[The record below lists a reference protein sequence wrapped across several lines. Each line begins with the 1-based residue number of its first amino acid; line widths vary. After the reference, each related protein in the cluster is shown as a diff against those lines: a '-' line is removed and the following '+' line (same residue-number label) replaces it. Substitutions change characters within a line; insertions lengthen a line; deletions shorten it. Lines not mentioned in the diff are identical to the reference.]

1 MTLYEIDE
9 KIMSMIDPE
18 TGEVLD
24 AEALNSLEMDRA
36 KKIESIAL
44 AYKNLTAEAVALKA
58 EKEAFEEREKRAKN
72 RAEDLK
78 KYLAYVLDGQ
88 KFKTTLVEIGFRKSE
103 AVVVDCDVFSLPDDY
118 LKYKMPEPDKVKI
131 KAALKSG
138 QDISGCRIEVKNNI
152 NIK

>member
-24 AEALNSLEMDRA
+24 AEALNSLEMDRV

-78 KYLAYVLDGQ
+78 KYLAYVLDGK

-103 AVVVDCDVFSLPDDY
+103 SVVIDCDVFSLPDDF
-118 LKYKMPEPDKVKI
+118 LKYKMPDPDKAKI
-131 KAALKSG
+131 KSALKSG

>member
-9 KIMSMIDPE
+9 KILSMVDPE

-24 AEALNSLEMDRA
+24 AEALNALEMDRV

-44 AYKNLTAEAVALKA
+44 AYKNLMAEAAALEA
-58 EKEAFEEREKRAKN
+58 EKKSFEEREKRTKN
-72 RAEDLK
+72 RAEDIK

-103 AVVVDCDVFSLPDDY
+103 SVVVDCDVFRLPDDF
-118 LKYKMPEPDKVKI
+118 LKYKMPEPDKTKI
-131 KAALKSG
+131 KTALKSG

>member
-24 AEALNSLEMDRA
+24 AEALNSLEMDRV
-36 KKIESIAL
+36 KKIESIAR
-44 AYKNLTAEAVALKA
+44 AYKNLAAEAVALKA

-78 KYLAYVLDGQ
+78 KYLAYVLDGK
-88 KFKTTLVEIGFRKSE
+88 KFKTTLVEVGFRKSE
-103 AVVVDCDVFSLPDDY
+103 SVVVDCDVFKLPDDY
-118 LKYKMPEPDKVKI
+118 LKYKMPEPDKTKI

-138 QDISGCRIEVKNNI
+138 QSISGCRIEIKNNVS
-152 NIK
+152 IK